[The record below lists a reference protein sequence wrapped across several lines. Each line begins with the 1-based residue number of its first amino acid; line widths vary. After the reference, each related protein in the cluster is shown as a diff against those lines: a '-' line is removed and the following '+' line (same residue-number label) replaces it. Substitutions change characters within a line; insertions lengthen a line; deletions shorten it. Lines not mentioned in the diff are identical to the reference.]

1 MSLLVAVVTR
11 RTGVTLTL
19 GSKTHHLVEVRPV
32 GEWLERSWVEDVIV
46 LDLETGDATSAA
58 VERLRLMDAGKPIVV
73 IAADGAPGTGSPPQY
88 PDLFVVPL
96 PITASTL
103 LDTVDRARAASR
115 AVTVAPP
122 ARVID
127 SPAPPMT
134 VAPNPLRFR
143 CRRTHPHRPHP
154 SHFAR
159 PAGGACGQTRSSTS
173 SPRLPCLTEDPS
185 AAAAA
190 VSAAP
195 AAALAAPAAASLPRQ
210 TSDAVGKVR
219 ALLLEVG
226 VLPRVADT
234 AGVVLSRA
242 TEAAAADAAAV
253 LVPDD
258 GVWRVEAGSG
268 LRPLEERLQI
278 DATHWLV
285 TEIAIGRRGLLIK
298 NTDVARNQ
306 LAGAPLASWAN
317 LLAVPVAERG
327 LPAPCTGAQRVHP
340 RGPHPGG
347 RRSGGPRRADERR
360 DRRPQARAQDDRLPR
375 PRRVAGRTVSRRRPA
390 RRPAAR

>member
-73 IAADGAPGTGSPPQY
+73 IAADGAPWDLLTTLY

-115 AVTVAPP
+115 AVTVTPP
-122 ARVID
+122 VRGID
-127 SPAPPMT
+127 RPPPPMT
-134 VAPNPLRFR
+134 VAPEPVAIPEPADQAAPTYRE
-143 CRRTHPHRPHP
+143 PHREGGRRRL
-154 SHFAR
+154 R
-159 PAGGACGQTRSSTS
+159 PDTVIDVEPETAI
-173 SPRLPCLTEDPS
+173 LTEGVSAALPAPS
-185 AAAAA
+185 AALSPI
-190 VSAAP
+190 SAAP
-195 AAALAAPAAASLPRQ
+195 AASLPHQ
-210 TSDAVGKVR
+210 SSDAVGKVR
-219 ALLLEVG
+219 ALLLEVA

-253 LVPDD
+253 LVPDE

-317 LLAVPVAERG
+317 LLAVPVAGEVF
-327 LPAPCTGAQRVHP
+327 LVL
-340 RGPHPGG
+340 
-347 RRSGGPRRADERR
+347 
-360 DRRPQARAQDDRLPR
+360 AREHSAFTREDLTQ
-375 PRRVAGRTVSRRRPA
+375 VAGAVVGLDAPMNDAIDVRRLA
-390 RRPAAR
+390 RKMIDYLDLVE

>member
-73 IAADGAPGTGSPPQY
+73 IAADGAPWDVLTTQY

-115 AVTVAPP
+115 AVTVTPP

-127 SPAPPMT
+127 ESCAANDG
-134 VAPNPLRFR
+134 VAPEPVGVPEPAD
-143 CRRTHPHRPHP
+143 HPHRPHP

-159 PAGGACGQTRSSTS
+159 PAGGAYGQTRSPTS
-173 SPRLPCLTEDPS
+173 SPRLALLTEDPS
-185 AAAAA
+185 AASAA

-195 AAALAAPAAASLPRQ
+195 AAALAAPAAASFPRQ

-226 VLPRVADT
+226 LLPRVADT

-258 GVWRVEAGSG
+258 GVWRVEAASG

-278 DATHWLV
+278 DNTHWLV

-317 LLAVPVAERG
+317 LLAVPVAGEVFLVLARERNAFTRED
-327 LPAPCTGAQRVHP
+327 LTH
-340 RGPHPGG
+340 
-347 RRSGGPRRADERR
+347 
-360 DRRPQARAQDDRLPR
+360 
-375 PRRVAGRTVSRRRPA
+375 VAGAVAGLDAPMNDAIDVRRLA
-390 RRPAAR
+390 RKMIDYLDLVE

>member
-73 IAADGAPGTGSPPQY
+73 IAADGAPWDRLTTQY

-134 VAPNPLRFR
+134 RGSQPVAVPEPADPPAPTSPEPLREAG
-143 CRRTHPHRPHP
+143 RRRLRPDP
-154 SHFAR
+154 VVDVE
-159 PAGGACGQTRSSTS
+159 PATA
-173 SPRLPCLTEDPS
+173 LLTEDPS
-185 AAAAA
+185 AASAAA
-190 VSAAP
+190 SAAP
-195 AAALAAPAAASLPRQ
+195 AAALAAPAASLPRQ

-268 LRPLEERLQI
+268 LRPLEERLQL

-317 LLAVPVAERG
+317 LLAVPVAGEVFLLLARERSAFTRED
-327 LPAPCTGAQRVHP
+327 LTQ
-340 RGPHPGG
+340 
-347 RRSGGPRRADERR
+347 
-360 DRRPQARAQDDRLPR
+360 
-375 PRRVAGRTVSRRRPA
+375 VAGAVAGLDAPMNDAIDVRRLA
-390 RRPAAR
+390 RKMIDYLDLVE

>member
-19 GSKTHHLVEVRPV
+19 GSKSHHLVEVRPV
-32 GEWLERSWVEDVIV
+32 GEWLDRSWVEDVIV
-46 LDLETGDATSAA
+46 LDLETGDATATA

-73 IAADGAPGTGSPPQY
+73 IAADGAPWDLLTTLY

-103 LDTVDRARAASR
+103 LDTVDRAKAASR
-115 AVTVAPP
+115 TVTVAPP
-122 ARVID
+122 AREID
-127 SPAPPMT
+127 SPPPPMT
-134 VAPNPLRFR
+134 VAPEPIAIPVPADQPARAHR
-143 CRRTHPHRPHP
+143 GPHRE
-154 SHFAR
+154 AAGRRRLR
-159 PAGGACGQTRSSTS
+159 PDPLVDVEPASAVA
-173 SPRLPCLTEDPS
+173 TERPS
-185 AAAAA
+185 AAPPAP
-190 VSAAP
+190 SAAP
-195 AAALAAPAAASLPRQ
+195 SPVPAAPSAPLPHQ
-210 TSDAVGKVR
+210 SSDAIGKVR

-242 TEAAAADAAAV
+242 TEAAKADAAAV
-253 LVPDD
+253 LVPDE

-317 LLAVPVAERG
+317 LLAVPVAAEAFLVLARERSAFTREE
-327 LPAPCTGAQRVHP
+327 LTQ
-340 RGPHPGG
+340 
-347 RRSGGPRRADERR
+347 
-360 DRRPQARAQDDRLPR
+360 
-375 PRRVAGRTVSRRRPA
+375 VAGAVEGLDAPMNDAIDVRRLA
-390 RRPAAR
+390 RKMIDYLDLVE

>member
-73 IAADGAPGTGSPPQY
+73 IAADGAPWDRLTTQY

-134 VAPNPLRFR
+134 VAPEPVAVPEPADPPAPTSPEPLREAG
-143 CRRTHPHRPHP
+143 RRRLRPDP
-154 SHFAR
+154 VVDVE
-159 PAGGACGQTRSSTS
+159 PATA
-173 SPRLPCLTEDPS
+173 LLTEDPS
-185 AAAAA
+185 AASAA

-195 AAALAAPAAASLPRQ
+195 AAALAAPAAASFPRQ

-268 LRPLEERLQI
+268 LRPLEERLQL
-278 DATHWLV
+278 DASHWLV

-317 LLAVPVAERG
+317 LLAAPVADEVFLLLARERSAFTRED
-327 LPAPCTGAQRVHP
+327 LTQ
-340 RGPHPGG
+340 
-347 RRSGGPRRADERR
+347 
-360 DRRPQARAQDDRLPR
+360 
-375 PRRVAGRTVSRRRPA
+375 VAGAVAGLDAPMNDAIDVRRLA
-390 RRPAAR
+390 RKMIDYLDLVE

>member
-32 GEWLERSWVEDVIV
+32 GDWLERSWVEDVIV

-73 IAADGAPGTGSPPQY
+73 IAADGAPWDRLTTQY

-127 SPAPPMT
+127 GPAPPMT
-134 VAPNPLRFR
+134 VAPSPLRFR
-143 CRRTHPHRPHP
+143 CRRTDPHRPHRATSRGRQAAP
-154 SHFAR
+154 AAR
-159 PAGGACGQTRSSTS
+159 PGSRRRARE
-173 SPRLPCLTEDPS
+173 LPCLRRIPRRLQQP
-185 AAAAA
+185 
-190 VSAAP
+190 SAAP
-195 AAALAAPAAASLPRQ
+195 AAALGVLRRHLPSPVRR
-210 TSDAVGKVR
+210 SDAIGKVR

-253 LVPDD
+253 LVPDE

-268 LRPLEERLQI
+268 LRPLEERLQL

-317 LLAVPVAERG
+317 LLAVPVAGEVF
-327 LPAPCTGAQRVHP
+327 LLL
-340 RGPHPGG
+340 
-347 RRSGGPRRADERR
+347 
-360 DRRPQARAQDDRLPR
+360 AREHSAFTREDLTQ
-375 PRRVAGRTVSRRRPA
+375 VAGAVAGLDAPMNDAIDVRRLA
-390 RRPAAR
+390 RKMIDYLDLVE

>member
-11 RTGVTLTL
+11 RTGVTMTL

-32 GEWLERSWVEDVIV
+32 GEWLDRSWVEDAIV
-46 LDLETGDATSAA
+46 LDLETNDATSSA

-73 IAADGAPGTGSPPQY
+73 IAADGAPWDRLTSQY
-88 PDLFVVPL
+88 PDIFVVPL

-103 LDTVDRARAASR
+103 LDTVDRARAAAR
-115 AVTVAPP
+115 AVSVAPP

-127 SPAPPMT
+127 DPAPPAPEP
-134 VAPNPLRFR
+134 VAVPEPAYLATPTSTKPLPEAG
-143 CRRTHPHRPHP
+143 RRRIRRDPVVDVE
-154 SHFAR
+154 
-159 PAGGACGQTRSSTS
+159 PAIA
-173 SPRLPCLTEDPS
+173 LLTEDPS
-185 AAAAA
+185 AAPAA

-195 AAALAAPAAASLPRQ
+195 AATLAAPTAASVPRQ

-242 TEAAAADAAAV
+242 TEAAAADAATV

-268 LRPLEERLQI
+268 LRPLEERLQL
-278 DATHWLV
+278 DASHWLV

-317 LLAVPVAERG
+317 LLAAPVADDAFLVLARERSAFTRED
-327 LPAPCTGAQRVHP
+327 LT
-340 RGPHPGG
+340 
-347 RRSGGPRRADERR
+347 
-360 DRRPQARAQDDRLPR
+360 
-375 PRRVAGRTVSRRRPA
+375 RVAAAVAGLDASMNDAIDVRRLA
-390 RRPAAR
+390 RKMIDYLDLVE